1 MKLKQRGNEARGRK
15 GRPNLPNA
23 TKKAKLCVS
32 LSPPTIEIID
42 GLRGEMPR
50 SRFIDAIVGAT
61 RKGPDLDRRMAQK
74 RDGAFY
80 TPPFLS
86 SYIAKKACHYVF
98 EDAGGALAHNGRPR
112 RNTINILDPACG
124 DGELLLAVA
133 NCIAMENRGESLAI
147 YGIDRDSRATKIA
160 ENRLAAE
167 VCGNG
172 LVKTFSFDSILKL
185 NGDSW
190 RDSLRGS
197 ANNPPPSDGFDVVI
211 ANPPWGAD
219 IKKHKAVLTKEDYT
233 LLSGQVDSADLFL
246 ELALNIVR
254 PNGLL
259 AFIVPDSLFS
269 HERRKVRELLCTKTT
284 LLFVARLGEKIF
296 DGINR
301 ACAII
306 IARKAPP
313 TPGHKTQ
320 VLRLNNEMRSKI
332 LTGSIDLDTAETQFS
347 HHIMQSRFAS
357 DVNYKFDID
366 LAEQEESITKKMKSS
381 GQTIGDIC
389 SSNRGVELSK
399 SGKVIRCRCGTH
411 CPVPKG
417 TMLCK
422 KCSREISR
430 TTSNVCS
437 IVSKSKAAGYVKL
450 LAGESVS
457 RYKIDGSLWVDV
469 TAKGINYKDKSL
481 YSDEKIVIRKTG
493 VGISATIDYSGAT
506 TTQVVY
512 ILKRKPRAV
521 RSISI
526 EALLGILNSR
536 AMYYYLVKV
545 YGETEWRSHPYLTQS
560 QILELPIP
568 IPTEENLSMLHEVEK
583 LVRATCKENDGI
595 SEQHDAM
602 IEKLVASLYGLTPK
616 DYESVYETIDTVQD
630 LLPVRALKHI
640 SLIDIFG
647 RV

>member
-1 MKLKQRGNEARGRK
+1 MKAKQWGKEARGRN
-15 GRPNLPNA
+15 GRPSLPIA

-61 RKGPDLDRRMAQK
+61 RKGPDLDKRIAQK

-80 TPPFLS
+80 TPRFLS
-86 SYIAKKACHYVF
+86 SYIAKKTCDYVF
-98 EDAGGALAHNGRPR
+98 EDANGAQAHNR
-112 RNTINILDPACG
+112 RSRSNTINILDPACG
-124 DGELLLAVA
+124 DGELLLAIV
-133 NCIAMENRGESLAI
+133 NCIAMENRDETLAI
-147 YGIDRDSRATKIA
+147 YGIDKDSRATRIA
-160 ENRLAAE
+160 ENRLAAD
-167 VCGNG
+167 VCGSG

-185 NGDSW
+185 HGDSW
-190 RDSLRGS
+190 RDSLGGS
-197 ANNPPPSDGFDVVI
+197 ANNPSLSDGFDVVI

-233 LLSGQVDSADLFL
+233 LLGGQVDSADLFL

-254 PNGLL
+254 PDGVL

-301 ACAII
+301 ACAIV
-306 IARKAPP
+306 IARKSPP
-313 TPGHKTQ
+313 VPGHKTQ
-320 VLRLNNEMRSKI
+320 VLRLNNEMRSNI
-332 LTGSIDLDTAETQFS
+332 LTGSFNLDTAEKRYS

-357 DVNYKFDID
+357 DVNFKFDID
-366 LAEQEESITKKMKSS
+366 LAEPEELITRKMKSS
-381 GQTIGDIC
+381 GQAIGNIC
-389 SSNRGVELSK
+389 SSNRGIELSK
-399 SGKVIRCRCGTH
+399 SGKVIQCRCGTH

-417 TMLCK
+417 TVTCK
-422 KCSREISR
+422 ECSREISR
-430 TTSNVCS
+430 ATSNVCS

-457 RYKIDGSLWVDV
+457 RYKIDSPLWVDI
-469 TAKGINYKDKSL
+469 TAKGINYKDNSL
-481 YSDEKIVIRKTG
+481 YSGDKIVIRKTG

-512 ILKRKPRAV
+512 ILKRTQNAV
-521 RSISI
+521 GSISI

-536 AMYYYLVKV
+536 AMYYYLVKA

-568 IPTEENLSMLHEVEK
+568 LPTEENMSMLHEIEK
-583 LVRATCKENDGI
+583 LVGATCKENDGV

-602 IEKLVASLYGLTPK
+602 IEKFVASLYGLTPK
-616 DYESVYETIDTVQD
+616 DYEYVYETIDTVQD

-640 SLIDIFG
+640 SLTDIFG
-647 RV
+647 RI